1 MVRAHAQSHALQLLL
16 VLTPAAGLH
25 CSPHFVSLL
34 TRLVLC
40 FVCASFRGLDQA
52 ERIRI
57 EEEKIETH
65 LREKLS
71 TVNTQVNDV
80 SDRVH
85 QLRQLEEEFKLK
97 GQTRTHSRSAAC
109 AEPNASLQLV
119 WF

>member
-1 MVRAHAQSHALQLLL
+1 MCVC
-16 VLTPAAGLH
+16 V
-25 CSPHFVSLL
+25 CSL
-34 TRLVLC
+34 
-40 FVCASFRGLDQA
+40 RGLDQA

-97 GQTRTHSRSAAC
+97 GPMRTVRCSKESV
-109 AEPNASLQLV
+109 QFV
-119 WF
+119 